1 MQAGKPMIL
10 QDVAYTGILQMPGGR
25 TLKIKGMNR
34 VRIAD
39 ELVVYNSFTLL
50 RLKPIIL
57 AEK

>member
-1 MQAGKPMIL
+1 
-10 QDVAYTGILQMPGGR
+10 MPGGR

-39 ELVVYNSFTLL
+39 LVVYNSFTLL